1 MLLRGVF
8 MLNLNPKEIS
18 GAVKEFCE
26 IEKFKN
32 LKIHFQNAKH
42 IISVADEFLDNEI
55 KILPL
60 SKYRLYDTEGNRT
73 KYEAIEFARR
83 REIFYLAFAEIA
95 DGKKGKY
102 LKKIMDLLWA
112 ICEETTWVLPA
123 HNDTKYGNHIPHEF
137 GEKFEWVDIFAAA
150 DGACVAVVYYLL
162 KDEFEKEIPK
172 YFNERIEYELNR
184 RVVSPFLSEY
194 HKWHD
199 WKGLDDWYV
208 NNWNPWIV
216 SNALTVALLVVKD
229 IDIRKEMVEKGIGY
243 LNHYLKYTFEDG
255 ACIEGATYYTK
266 SNCCVFDIL
275 ELVYYLTEGEV
286 NYLSHPYLKKLME
299 YLPNMYA
306 DKGYYFTMSD
316 FTRRERNINGEMV
329 LLLKRA
335 NETLKSE
342 SISTLL
348 SKFKKDVKTNG
359 ISLALVYT
367 SAFRALLNVTVSP
380 SLDEFEEKAL
390 PSNYMESVEI
400 MTVREND
407 FVCFFKAGN
416 NHEPHGHD
424 DVGQF
429 EIYHKGEPL
438 FIDPGV
444 EAYSA
449 SSFTSNRKWCYSSE
463 YHNTPTLNG
472 HAQQSGYQ
480 GDFNIQYGSTNVNA
494 DFENYRF
501 SLELKKAYIEDSGI
515 VSAVRTM
522 QMTDGKISIE
532 DNFEFEKEGEYIFN
546 LMSIVKP
553 EVKENT
559 LEFEGK
565 GEKTSW
571 NFTKGYNVSFEELVL
586 EDEGLIRMWQTEKIY
601 RTRIS
606 TKAKKGSF
614 KLYM

>member
-1 MLLRGVF
+1 MF
-8 MLNLNPKEIS
+8 NLNPREIS
-18 GAVKEFCE
+18 GAVKNFRE

-32 LKIHFQNAKH
+32 LKIHPEIAEH
-42 IISVADEFLDNEI
+42 VISVADEFLDKEI
-55 KILPL
+55 KVLPL

-73 KYEAIEFARR
+73 KYEVLEFARR
-83 REIFYLAFAEIA
+83 REVFYLAFAEIV

-102 LKKIMDLLWA
+102 LQKIMDLLWA

-123 HNDTKYGNHIPHEF
+123 HNDTKYKNHVPNEF
-137 GEKFEWVDIFAAA
+137 GEKFDWLDIFAAT
-150 DGACVAVVYYLL
+150 DGACLAVVYCLL
-162 KDEFEKEIPK
+162 KDEFEKEIPE
-172 YFNERIEYELNR
+172 YFNARIEYELNR
-184 RVVSPFLSEY
+184 RVISPFISDY

-199 WKGLDDWYV
+199 WKGKDDWYV
-208 NNWNPWIV
+208 NNWNPWII
-216 SNALTVALLVVKD
+216 SNAFTVALLTVKD
-229 IDIRKEMVEKGIGY
+229 IETRKEVVEKGIGY

-255 ACIEGATYYTK
+255 ACIEGATYYSK
-266 SNCCVFDIL
+266 SNCCVFDVI
-275 ELVYYLTEGEV
+275 ELVYYLTEGEID
-286 NYLSHPYLKKLME
+286 YLSHPYLKKLME

-316 FTRRERNINGEMV
+316 YTRRGRNISGELI

-335 NETLKSE
+335 NETLKSD
-342 SISTLL
+342 SIATLL
-348 SKFKKDVKTNG
+348 SKFKKDAETSG
-359 ISLALVYT
+359 ISLGLGYT
-367 SAFRALLNVTVSP
+367 SAFRVMLNTMFDP
-380 SLDEFEEKAL
+380 SLDEFEEKTL

-449 SSFTSNRKWCYSSE
+449 SSFTANRRWCYSSE

-472 HAQQSGYQ
+472 YAQESGYQ

-494 DFENYRF
+494 DFGNYRL
-501 SLELKKAYIEDSGI
+501 SLELKKAYSENSGI
-515 VSAVRTM
+515 ISAVRTM
-522 QMTDGKISIE
+522 QMNDGKISIE

-546 LMSIVKP
+546 LISIVAP
-553 EVKENT
+553 IVQDNT
-559 LEFEGK
+559 LEFTLK
-565 GEKTSW
+565 GEKTAW
-571 NFTKGYNVSFEELVL
+571 KFTKGYNVSCEELVL
-586 EDEGLIRMWQTEKIY
+586 EDEGLISMWQTDKIY

-606 TKAKKGSF
+606 TKAQKGNF